1 MRSIV
6 ICFISQSVS
15 RSTAQSVFKDL
26 DGAINTILCGFL
38 RSGCKELYMPAV
50 GASPCKVGTPRHF
63 SPGA

>member
-6 ICFISQSVS
+6 ICFICQSVS

-26 DGAINTILCGFL
+26 DGAINI
-38 RSGCKELYMPAV
+38 RSGCKELYMPAA